1 VNGAD
6 PAAGKG
12 GQPKGAKGAGTSDT
26 HSLLESG
33 DLDAYR
39 SGKTLPPDCY
49 VKDGMTVDNSP
60 MSQMQTPTLALKRDM
75 GWTPERYREA
85 KLATQ
90 EWNLAAKRWKPMS
103 AKELAATQRKLDAET
118 QANIEHI
125 RIFEAQQLKA
135 LTILAEHLGPK
146 ASVVLAACWSGSGPE
161 KGVDPIFLKALGK
174 LFSEF
179 QDHGAGG
186 HLQVFGS
193 MGYGLATT
201 GHGKEVNV
209 DQPLTGMEGRRRGTA
224 TENVLDGDTLTEVK
238 TSYDYLPDP
247 GFAGVSL
254 QRTGADDDATLLHAY
269 PDARSFPRHEVGNR
283 LNLSINP
290 SGGFDYALETGPK
303 DKQRAN
309 QLAGLKAAE
318 GDASTAFRAFLVK
331 LGFTNA
337 LVAHLTPAAMEQI
350 TKVK

>member
-1 VNGAD
+1 
-6 PAAGKG
+6 
-12 GQPKGAKGAGTSDT
+12 
-26 HSLLESG
+26 
-33 DLDAYR
+33 LD
-39 SGKTLPPDCY
+39 S
-49 VKDGMTVDNSP
+49 
-60 MSQMQTPTLALKRDM
+60 
-75 GWTPERYREA
+75 
-85 KLATQ
+85 
-90 EWNLAAKRWKPMS
+90 
-103 AKELAATQRKLDAET
+103 
-118 QANIEHI
+118 
-125 RIFEAQQLKA
+125 
-135 LTILAEHLGPK
+135 
-146 ASVVLAACWSGSGPE
+146 
-161 KGVDPIFLKALGK
+161 
-174 LFSEF
+174 
-179 QDHGAGG
+179 
-186 HLQVFGS
+186 
-193 MGYGLATT
+193 
-201 GHGKEVNV
+201 
-209 DQPLTGMEGRRRGTA
+209 
-224 TENVLDGDTLTEVK
+224 DTLTEVK